1 MVKLNFAL
9 DFKTCFSYWDDIF
22 KLVFHT
28 YGHVCQSRLSFLNQP
43 SPFRDGPLENLWGG
57 GGKYKKKFAQGKIK
71 KKKFFHA
78 N

>member
-28 YGHVCQSRLSFLNQP
+28 YGLVCQSRLSFLNQP

-57 GGKYKKKFAQGKIK
+57 GGGGKYKKKFAQGKIK
-71 KKKFFHA
+71 
-78 N
+78 

>member
-43 SPFRDGPLENLWGG
+43 IPFRNGPLENLCGG
-57 GGKYKKKFAQGKIK
+57 GGGDLKKKFAQGKIK
-71 KKKFFHA
+71 
-78 N
+78 